1 MPQIADII
9 VKKND
14 GTTDIT
20 FSAVAA
26 SAGDGSPAIWR
37 CNTVGTNVASRPEVR
52 MTSRS
57 NGKNTGRRV
66 ESQMSYPETVTGSD
80 AIPRVAERL
89 NLTLSAIVPSGMS
102 DTAVNEAVSQF
113 LNVAGSAAF
122 KSALK
127 AGFAP
132 T

>member
-1 MPQIADII
+1 MPNQADMI

-20 FSAVAA
+20 YSAVAA

-37 CNTVGTNVASRPEVR
+37 SNSVGASVAARPEVR
-52 MTSRS
+52 MTSRA
-57 NGKNTGRRV
+57 NGTASARRV
-66 ESQMSYPETVTGSD
+66 ESQMSYPETITGSD
-80 AIPRVAERL
+80 SIPRVVNRL
-89 NLTLSAIVPSGMS
+89 NVTLTVLRPNGMS
-102 DTAVNEAVSQF
+102 DAVADEGVSQF
-113 LNVAGSAAF
+113 LNVCAHTLF
-122 KSALK
+122 KSSAK